1 MPDVPHDAILVR
13 GARQNNL
20 KNLDLDIPLNELVVV
35 TGVSGSGKSSL
46 VFDTL
51 YAEGQRRYVET
62 FSPYA
67 RQFLDRMDK
76 PQVDAITG
84 IPPAIAIDQTNPVRT
99 SRSTVGTMTELNDHL
114 KLLFARAATLHCE
127 CCGRPVRRDS
137 AESIYTDLR
146 QRADSWGR
154 TAGAAAEP
162 RLLLTFPVRVPDS
175 FQEGEV
181 RALLEKQGYTRYF
194 ERPGG
199 PSGSED
205 QQARSPDGAGGAQ
218 SSAARR
224 GARRKRA
231 QAGRSG
237 ARGGVVLEVV
247 QDRFRAGQADRG
259 RVLES
264 LEAALRVG
272 RGRVNVQVVDDSDP
286 PRPLATWR
294 YSSTLHCAEC
304 DRSYQEP
311 TPSLFSFNSPLGA
324 CATCRGFGRTIGID
338 YGLVIP
344 DETRSLRG
352 GALKPWQTKSYAE
365 CQQDMEK
372 FAKKRGIPLD
382 VPWRE
387 LGAEQRRWVIEGEGD
402 WSKGVW
408 YGAKRFFA
416 WLESRSY
423 KMHVRV
429 LLSRYRAYTPCEA
442 CGGARLKTQGLLWR
456 VGDKALADAVLGATP
471 RFRPRGVEWSDE
483 TLQSLPGLSIH
494 DVMLLPAE
502 RACGFFRRLE
512 LPRPLDEATDLL
524 LGEIRGRFGYL
535 TDVGLGYLT
544 LDRQSRTLSG
554 GEVQR
559 INLTTALGTS
569 LVNTLFVLDE
579 PSIGLHPRDM
589 QRVITV
595 MKRLR
600 DAGNSLLVVEHDPQ
614 IMLEADR
621 ILDMGPGAGERGGEI
636 VFFGTPREIRRNG
649 RSLTGEY
656 LSGKKRVSADRP
668 ANPTAPARSE
678 VVAEA
683 RSNRWL
689 ELRGARQHNL
699 KDVDVR
705 IPLKR
710 LVCVTGV
717 SGSGKST
724 LIEDVLYPEL
734 LKYHGKPTEAPGEFS
749 GLAGAELID
758 DVVMVDQSP
767 IGRTTR
773 SNPASY
779 VGAFDAIRGLFATEP
794 AAQERKYTAGT
805 FSFNSGNGR
814 CPTCSGNGFEHVEM
828 QFLSDVYLRCPD
840 CNGRRYRDE
849 VLDIKREGANR
860 RRASIADVLA
870 MTVTEALEFF
880 RDSRE
885 VVARLA
891 PLSDVGLE
899 YVTLGQPV
907 PTLSGGEAQ
916 RLKLAGH
923 LAEAG
928 SVLSSTT
935 HKGKLFLFDEPTTG
949 LHFQDVAKLLAAFRK
964 LLAAGHSLLVIEHN
978 LDVVRAADWIID
990 LGPEGGERGG
1000 RVVCTGTPEEIRAHP
1015 DSHTGR
1021 ALADYARALSGPEP
1035 NSEAIGA
1042 ACESKS
1048 LNGPGPL
1055 PSEIRQRETECPGKR
1070 PRDQKQSRGWPAEA
1084 PQATSAPFKTG
1095 NGRAANSVM
1104 IHNARE
1110 HNLKSIDVQIPRD
1123 RLTVITGV
1131 SGSGKSTLAFDILF
1145 NEGQRRYLESLNA
1158 YARQF
1163 VQPAARPDVDAIFGI
1178 PPTVA
1183 IEQRT
1188 SRGGR
1193 KSTVATLTEIHHF
1206 LRLLYVKLGTQ
1217 YCPDC
1222 DLAIE
1227 SQSAASIAAR
1237 LLREHRGSR
1246 IALLAPLVVARKG
1259 YYTDLAKWAAKKG
1272 FKTLRVDGA
1281 NLSTAQWPRLSRF
1294 KEHTIELP
1302 VAQIDVGAKT
1312 DTALHQALA
1321 RALDFGK
1328 GLVHVL
1334 GPKSD
1339 KPTVFS
1345 TKRACPSCGRSF
1357 AELDPRLFSYNSK
1370 HGWCESCYGTGLE
1383 IPEAEDE
1390 ATAALEAQ
1398 AADSGDGPPQVCA
1411 GCGGRRLNPIALNV
1425 RFRDRS
1431 IAELAADSV
1440 AQAAQFFRRLKLN
1453 ERERQ
1458 IARDLLGEIRARLKF
1473 LDRVGLGYLQ
1483 LDRSAPTL
1491 SGGEAQRIR
1500 LAAQLGSNLQGVC
1513 YVLDEP
1519 TIGLHPRDNA
1529 VLLDSLAELSS
1540 HRNTLVVVEHDEET
1554 IRRADHVL
1562 DLGPGAGVRGGEV
1575 VGEGTVKDLID
1586 NARSTTGRFL
1596 RQPLRHPAQPHRP
1609 VNERTPYL
1617 KLERVSLH
1625 NVRGADV
1632 RIPLGRLVVITGVS
1646 GSGKSTVARDVLY
1659 ANLRRLLGEAGRD
1672 LRNGARPAGARDIRA
1687 ARRRGN
1693 GPKLIGCLGLHGLEQ
1708 VDRVL
1713 EVDQTPI
1720 GKTPRSCPATYIG
1733 LWDEIRRIF
1742 AATTEA
1748 RLRGYTAS
1756 RFSFNTAG
1764 GRCEACEGQGV
1775 KTIEMSFLPDV
1786 KVLCDVCGGR
1796 RFNTETLSV
1805 LWREKSIGD
1814 VLAMNV
1820 DEAVEFFRAH
1830 SRVHHALQ
1838 LLQDVGLGY
1847 LTLGQQSPTLS
1858 GGEAQRIKLVTELA
1872 KVRPGEGDLFGG
1884 SAGAPSAG
1892 PRTGPGPKHTLYVLD
1907 EPTVGLHM
1915 ADVEKLIHVLHR
1927 LVSAGNTAVVVEHNL
1942 DIMAEADWIVDMGP
1956 EAGEAGGRVVA
1967 QGAPAE
1973 VARRKRDSHTG
1984 RALEAFLKERIFIG
1998 PKSPGSASGGQ
2009 PS

>member
-1 MPDVPHDAILVR
+1 MTDASRDAIVLR

-76 PQVDAITG
+76 PQVDAIAG

-114 KLLFARAATLHCE
+114 KLIFARAASLYCQ
-127 CCGRPVRRDS
+127 CCGKPVRRDTS
-137 AESIYTDLR
+137 ESIY
-146 QRADSWGR
+146 ADAVAR
-154 TAGAAAEP
+154 AAAAGDP
-162 RLLLTFPVRVPDS
+162 RLLITFPVPVPS
-175 FQEGEV
+175 NFTAAEV
-181 RALLEKQGYTRYF
+181 RGLLEKQGYTRF
-194 ERPGG
+194 FGDTASSAGTATLGTASGG
-199 PSGSED
+199 
-205 QQARSPDGAGGAQ
+205 ARSRPAAGSVA
-218 SSAARR
+218 SAAPATKSANTR
-224 GARRKRA
+224 
-231 QAGRSG
+231 AGRAG
-237 ARGGVVLEVV
+237 KRGKGKSATPAVTATLCVV
-247 QDRFRAGQADRG
+247 QDRLRIAGADRG

-272 RGRVNVQVVDDSDP
+272 QGRVDIQVVDDSDP
-286 PRPLATWR
+286 PKALQTWR
-294 YSSTLHCAEC
+294 YSNQLHCAEC
-304 DRSYQEP
+304 DLAYREP
-311 TPSLFSFNSPLGA
+311 NPSLFSFNSPIGA
-324 CATCRGFGRTIGID
+324 CESCRGFGRTIGID

-344 DETRSLRG
+344 DESKSLSG
-352 GALKPWQTKSYAE
+352 GAIKPWQTQSYKE
-365 CQQDMEK
+365 CQDDLIK
-372 FAKKRGIPLD
+372 FARKRGIPLD
-382 VPWRE
+382 TPWRE
-387 LGAEQRRWVIEGEGD
+387 LGAERRKWVIEGEGD
-402 WSKGVW
+402 WNKGVW
-408 YGAKRFFA
+408 YGARRFFA
-416 WLESRSY
+416 WLETKSY

-429 LLSRYRAYTPCEA
+429 LLSRYRSYTPCET
-442 CGGARLKTQGLLWR
+442 CDGARLKTDALLWR
-456 VGDKALADAVLGATP
+456 LGDRELADTVLGTTP
-471 RFRPRGVEWSDE
+471 RFKPKGVQWSDA
-483 TLQSLPGLSIH
+483 TLNTLAGLTIH
-494 DVMLLPAE
+494 DVMLLPVD
-502 RACGFFRRLE
+502 RAVQFFSE
-512 LPRPLDEATDLL
+512 LKLPQPLDEATDLL
-524 LGEIRGRFGYL
+524 LSEIRGRFGYL
-535 TDVGLGYLT
+535 SDVGLGYLT

-589 QRVITV
+589 QRVISV
-595 MKRLR
+595 MKKLR
-600 DAGNSLLVVEHDPQ
+600 DAGNSLIVVEHDPQ

-621 ILDMGPGAGERGGEI
+621 ILDIGPGAGERGGNI
-636 VFFGTPREIRRNG
+636 VFFGTPREIRASG
-649 RSLTGEY
+649 ASLTGEY
-656 LSGKKRVSADRP
+656 LSGRKKVGANKPKVAAD
-668 ANPTAPARSE
+668 AAAAGE
-678 VVAEA
+678 VIAEA
-683 RSNRWL
+683 VSNRWL
-689 ELRGARQHNL
+689 ELHGVTEHNL
-699 KDVDVR
+699 KNIDVR

-724 LIEDVLYPEL
+724 LVEDVLYPAL
-734 LKYHGKPTEAPGEFS
+734 LKYRGKPTEAPGQFT
-749 GLAGAELID
+749 GLRGAELVD
-758 DVVMVDQSP
+758 DIVMVDQSA

-779 VGAFDAIRGLFATEP
+779 VGAFDAIRTIFAAEP

-840 CNGRRYRDE
+840 CNGKRYRDE
-849 VLDIKREGANR
+849 VLDIKREGANGV
-860 RRASIADVLA
+860 RASIAEVLD
-870 MTVTEALEFF
+870 MTVTEGLAFF
-880 RDSRE
+880 ADSKD
-885 VVARLA
+885 VAARLA
-891 PLSDVGLE
+891 PLADVGLE
-899 YVTLGQPV
+899 YVKLGQPV

-928 SVLSSTT
+928 TVLSSTT
-935 HKGKLFLFDEPTTG
+935 HRGKLFLFDEPTTG
-949 LHFQDVAKLLAAFRK
+949 LHFEDVSKLLRAFRK
-964 LLAAGHSLLVIEHN
+964 LLSAGHSLLVIEHN
-978 LDVVRAADWIID
+978 LDIIRAADWIID
-990 LGPEGGERGG
+990 LGPEGGDAGG
-1000 RVVCTGTPEEIRAHP
+1000 RIVCTGTPAQVASHGR
-1015 DSHTGR
+1015 SHTGQ
-1021 ALADYARALSGPEP
+1021 ALAAYEKALSADTPAGTALNEAVSSANANTLSEP
-1035 NSEAIGA
+1035 SQVKYGNSADRNAI
-1042 ACESKS
+1042 
-1048 LNGPGPL
+1048 
-1055 PSEIRQRETECPGKR
+1055 
-1070 PRDQKQSRGWPAEA
+1070 
-1084 PQATSAPFKTG
+1084 
-1095 NGRAANSVM
+1095 V

-1110 HNLKSIDVQIPRD
+1110 HNLKSVDVQIPRD
-1123 RLTVITGV
+1123 KFTVVTGV

-1193 KSTVATLTEIHHF
+1193 KSTVATLTEIYHF

-1217 YCPDC
+1217 FCPDC
-1222 DLAIE
+1222 NVPIE
-1227 SQSAASIAAR
+1227 PQSAASIAAR
-1237 LLREHRGSR
+1237 LLKDYKGQTIS
-1246 IALLAPLVVARKG
+1246 LLAPLVVARKG

-1272 FKTLRVDGA
+1272 FKVLRVDGA
-1281 NLSTAQWPRLSRF
+1281 NISTAKWPRLSRF

-1302 VAQIDVGAKT
+1302 VAQLDVNAKH
-1312 DTALHQALA
+1312 DTQLHQALS

-1339 KPTVFS
+1339 KVVVFS
-1345 TKRACPSCGRSF
+1345 TKRACPACGRSF
-1357 AELDPRLFSYNSK
+1357 AELDPRLFSFNSK
-1370 HGWCESCYGTGLE
+1370 HGWCDSCFGTGVEMTGFDAEQSGEE
-1383 IPEAEDE
+1383 IWWNEWYEHDP
-1390 ATAALEAQ
+1390 TPCQ
-1398 AADSGDGPPQVCA
+1398 ACEGH
-1411 GCGGRRLNPIALNV
+1411 RLNPVALNV

-1431 IAELAADSV
+1431 VASLAAGSV
-1440 AQAAQFFRRLKLN
+1440 ERTSEFFSKLKLTA
-1453 ERERQ
+1453 RETQ
-1458 IARDLLGEIRARLKF
+1458 IGRDLLAEIRARLQF
-1473 LDRVGLGYLQ
+1473 LERVGLGYLQ

-1519 TIGLHPRDNA
+1519 TIGLHPRDND
-1529 VLLDSLAELSS
+1529 VLLDALTQLSGQ
-1540 HRNTLVVVEHDEET
+1540 RNTLVVVEHDEDT
-1554 IRRADHVL
+1554 IRRADYVL
-1562 DLGPGAGVRGGEV
+1562 DLGPQAGVRGGEV
-1575 VGEGTVKDLID
+1575 VGAGTVDDLIR
-1586 NARSTTGRFL
+1586 NARSTTGKFL
-1596 RQPLRHPAQPHRP
+1596 REPLQHPAQPLRP
-1609 VNERTPYL
+1609 VDAETRHL
-1617 KLERVSLH
+1617 KLEKVQLH
-1625 NVRGADV
+1625 NVSKTDV
-1632 RIPLGRLVVITGVS
+1632 GIPLGRLVVVTGVS

-1659 ANLRRLLGEAGRD
+1659 TNLRRLLID
-1672 LRNGARPAGARDIRA
+1672 TN
-1687 ARRRGN
+1687 GN
-1693 GPKLIGCLGLHGLEQ
+1693 GSRQKKASPKSRDLIGCNAIRGIEH

-1733 LWDEIRRIF
+1733 FWDDIRRIF
-1742 AATTEA
+1742 EGTTEA
-1748 RLRGYTAS
+1748 RIRGYTCS

-1796 RFNTETLSV
+1796 RFNSETLSV

-1814 VLAMNV
+1814 VLSMSI
-1820 DEAVEFFRAH
+1820 DDAVEFFQAH
-1830 SRVHHALQ
+1830 PRVLHPLK

-1858 GGEAQRIKLVTELA
+1858 GGEAQRIKLVAELS
-1872 KVRPGEGDLFGG
+1872 KVRDNVR
-1884 SAGAPSAG
+1884 AG
-1892 PRTGPGPKHTLYVLD
+1892 PRQKPKHTLYVLD

-1927 LVSAGNTAVVVEHNL
+1927 LVDAGNTAVVVEHNL
-1942 DIMAEADWIVDMGP
+1942 DVMAEADWILDMGP
-1956 EAGEAGGRVVA
+1956 EAGEGGGKVVA
-1967 QGAPAE
+1967 QGSPAQI
-1973 VARRKRDSHTG
+1973 VKRKKESHTG
-1984 RALEAFLKERIFIG
+1984 RVLEPFLKDRTTPGAAKVAPPATGSSATATAKRRGRPIG
-1998 PKSPGSASGGQ
+1998 TAAKRGAPVFGTRRAAAKRKG
-2009 PS
+2009 